1 MSEEE
6 VVLVDSNDKVLGT
19 MPKMEAHKKA
29 VLHRAFSVFL
39 MNSKKELL
47 LQKRADNKY
56 HSPGLWTNTCCSHQR
71 INETTIQAAKRRLY
85 QEMGINA
92 SLKEIFKFKYKVSF
106 NNGLTEHELDHVL
119 VGFSDKNPKINLN
132 EVSDWKWMSLELI
145 SNSIKENPE
154 IYTVWFK
161 IVFNQFYNFIIN
173 NESYN

>member
-71 INETTIQAAKRRLY
+71 INETTITNIERD
-85 QEMGINA
+85 I
-92 SLKEIFKFKYKVSF
+92 
-106 NNGLTEHELDHVL
+106 
-119 VGFSDKNPKINLN
+119 
-132 EVSDWKWMSLELI
+132 
-145 SNSIKENPE
+145 
-154 IYTVWFK
+154 
-161 IVFNQFYNFIIN
+161 
-173 NESYN
+173 